1 MKEQAFQVQGRNT
14 KGKLGGKLRPDDL
27 IAHVFH
33 AKLHDK
39 LLCFSSNGRAYT
51 LAAHEV
57 PEGTRTGMGI
67 ALPRILKKWDDSA
80 VTNVFAVSQEEFEKE
95 DSYLVSLTKKGFIKR
110 TPLSL
115 YQSVRANGLNAL
127 TLQEGDTLGWVQMST
142 DDDAI
147 ILASKFGQM
156 MRFNLATLRP
166 QGRVSRGVH
175 AMKLADGD
183 TIAGMDIIPR
193 KGSSKASLLV
203 VTSLG
208 QAKRV
213 PLTSYKAQAR
223 NGAGVKGVKLKAQDD
238 VAAIRVVDEATVERG
253 DVLIATLSGNI
264 NRVALSK
271 VQSYGRA
278 AVGSRLISLDHDTND
293 RVQSIAIIEE

>member
-1 MKEQAFQVQGRNT
+1 
-14 KGKLGGKLRPDDL
+14 
-27 IAHVFH
+27 
-33 AKLHDK
+33 
-39 LLCFSSNGRAYT
+39 
-51 LAAHEV
+51 
-57 PEGTRTGMGI
+57 MGI

-115 YQSVRANGLNAL
+115 YQRVRANGLNAL

>member
-1 MKEQAFQVQGRNT
+1 
-14 KGKLGGKLRPDDL
+14 
-27 IAHVFH
+27 
-33 AKLHDK
+33 
-39 LLCFSSNGRAYT
+39 
-51 LAAHEV
+51 
-57 PEGTRTGMGI
+57 MGI

-110 TPLSL
+110 TPLAL

-223 NGAGVKGVKLKAQDD
+223 NGAGVKGVKLKAPPC
-238 VAAIRVVDEATVERG
+238 VSMENA
-253 DVLIATLSGNI
+253 
-264 NRVALSK
+264 
-271 VQSYGRA
+271 
-278 AVGSRLISLDHDTND
+278 
-293 RVQSIAIIEE
+293 SIAITVREPCASLRHAARALALQPINRACLLALT